1 MDTISAGNM
10 AALVMECYEAGI
22 LESEDLGGRTA
33 QWGDGEFICWLVR
46 QMGERKGIGDILA
59 EGMVPA
65 AQKIGKGAEK
75 YAFHI
80 KGNDL
85 PLHDGRGKMGM
96 AMGFALSSTGA
107 DHVETPHDVAFQGE
121 GYNALSALGITEPV
135 RPLDTD
141 EDKVR
146 LLPDDG
152 MG

>member
-22 LESEDLGGRTA
+22 LKSEDLSGRPA

-46 QMGERKGIGDILA
+46 KIGERKGIGDTLA

-65 AQKIGKGAEK
+65 AEK

-85 PLHDGRGKMGM
+85 PLHDGRGKTGM

-107 DHVETPHDVAFQGE
+107 DHVKTPHDVAFQGE
-121 GYNALSALGITEPV
+121 GYNALGAVGIAEAV

-146 LLPDDG
+146 SITR
-152 MG
+152 